1 LLTSVRRHPR
11 TSPPFPTRRSSD
23 LSLAHNLGPIA
34 DHRLRVVLA
43 FVTLGN
49 EAGEIVA
56 DHFVVATAEHFF
68 SGRIHRTNDTAFV
81 ESDHAVENVL
91 DDRANVGLGAFQ
103 LGQLPANKNKTV
115 AV

>member
-81 ESDHAVENVL
+81 ESDQDRKSTRLNSSHRTISYAVFRL
-91 DDRANVGLGAFQ
+91 
-103 LGQLPANKNKTV
+103 K
-115 AV
+115 